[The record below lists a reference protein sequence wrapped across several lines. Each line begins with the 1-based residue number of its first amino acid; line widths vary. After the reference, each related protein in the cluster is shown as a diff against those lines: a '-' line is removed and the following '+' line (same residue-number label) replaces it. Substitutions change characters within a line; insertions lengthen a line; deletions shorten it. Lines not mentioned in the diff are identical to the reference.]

1 MDTRVVAGVVHQAAV
16 LRVTACTG
24 TSALVGHVGL
34 AASPK
39 MRAHEVAAPLSYD
52 FHACPSPSGEE
63 FVDNVS
69 LES

>member
-1 MDTRVVAGVVHQAAV
+1 MDTRVVAGIVHQAAV

-34 AASPK
+34 AALPK
-39 MRAHEVAAPLSYD
+39 MRAHEVVAPLPYD
-52 FHACPSPSGEE
+52 FHACLSPSGEK
-63 FVDNVS
+63 FVHNVS